1 MLRGRTISGI
11 TLGFLTIGGAVAWC
25 LPTETRVAVV
35 VPGRLVR
42 GAWQRPEVLR
52 KILDREE
59 IRTVV
64 TLTAIN
70 RDDPKYVGQAAV
82 VARAGVDWV
91 FVPMRGSRA
100 TLEQMAEAADLLA
113 DPARQPVF
121 FHCVAGHHRTSLA
134 HAAFR
139 IRHQGWSSEQAW
151 AEVAGLPWTN
161 PGARADEQDRRLI
174 AAFAEREGRR
184 SENPGGVACQVPPQR
199 SPSPR
204 RR

>member
-1 MLRGRTISGI
+1 MREGMTTGI
-11 TLGFLTIGGAVAWC
+11 ATGLVLVLGMVDWLFKA
-25 LPTETRVAVV
+25 ESRVAVV
-35 VPGRLVR
+35 VPGTLVR
-42 GAWQRPEVLR
+42 GAWQGPEALR
-52 KILDREE
+52 KILDREK

-70 RDDPKYVGQAAV
+70 RDDPKYLAQAPV

-100 TLEQMAEAADLLA
+100 TLDQMAEAADLLA

-139 IRHQGWSSEQAW
+139 IRHQGWSAGRAW
-151 AEVAGLPWTN
+151 AEVSGLPWSN
-161 PGARADEQDRRLI
+161 PGARSDEQDHRLI
-174 AAFAEREGRR
+174 VAFADREGRR
-184 SENPGGVACQVPPQR
+184 SGNSGGVACQVLPER
-199 SPSPR
+199 SSSPR